1 MTEITDRTA
10 DRIANARGFIFD
22 LDGTLALGDKLSGGH
37 VALPGAVDLID
48 TLRRKG
54 TPFRV
59 FTNGSAK
66 PPPLLAASLRR
77 AGFDVQ
83 DAEMMTPTT
92 VAAAWLLAQGH
103 TKVRVLGD
111 PDVDVPVRD
120 KGIEVVAP
128 DAPADGV
135 TAVYSA
141 WFRGFGFTALEAAC
155 RDLWNGA
162 TLVTASHVPFFA
174 SKEGR
179 AIGSSFAINVMLTAL
194 TGQEARVLG
203 KPARDAFDYA
213 VADMGLT
220 PEDGAHVVVVGD
232 DPALEMQMANEAGAI
247 SVGVASGLY
256 SLDAMAAIE
265 GAARPLLALE
275 GVGGLGRYV

>member
-1 MTEITDRTA
+1 LSDASVR
-10 DRIANARGFIFD
+10 DRIADARGFIFD
-22 LDGTLALGDKLSGGH
+22 MDGTLALGDKLSGGH
-37 VALPGAVDLID
+37 VAIPGAIELID
-48 TLRRKG
+48 ALRRKG

-77 AGFDVQ
+77 AGLDVR
-83 DAEMMTPTT
+83 DEEMMTPTT
-92 VAAAWLLAQGH
+92 VAAAWLVAQGH
-103 TKVRVLGD
+103 KKVRVLGD
-111 PDVDVPVRD
+111 RDVEVPVRD

-141 WFRGFGFTALEAAC
+141 WFRGFGFGALEAAC

-194 TGQEARVLG
+194 TDQPALVLG
-203 KPARDAFDYA
+203 KPSAEAFRYA
-213 VADMGLT
+213 VADLGLK
-220 PEDGAHVVVVGD
+220 PEDAPHVVVVGD
-232 DPALEMQMANEAGAI
+232 DPALEMRMANDGGGI
-247 SVGVASGLY
+247 SVGVATGLY
-256 SLDAMAAIE
+256 SRDAMTKLD
-265 GAARPLLALE
+265 GAEKPLLALE
-275 GVGGLGRYV
+275 GVGGLADYI

>member
-1 MTEITDRTA
+1 MRDRV
-10 DRIANARGFIFD
+10 ANARGFIFD
-22 LDGTLALGDKLSGGH
+22 MDGTLALGDKLSGGH
-37 VALPGAVDLID
+37 VALPGAVELID
-48 TLRRKG
+48 ALRRKG

-77 AGFDVQ
+77 AGFDVR
-83 DAEMMTPTT
+83 DEEMMTPTT
-92 VAAAWLLAQGH
+92 VAAAWLVEQGH
-103 TKVRVLGD
+103 KKVRVLGD

-128 DAPADGV
+128 DAAADGV

-141 WFRGFGFTALEAAC
+141 WFRGFGFAALEAAC

-174 SKEGR
+174 SKEGK

-194 TGQEARVLG
+194 TEQPATVLG
-203 KPARDAFDYA
+203 KPSPEAFRYA
-213 VADMGLT
+213 VTDMGLSL
-220 PEDGAHVVVVGD
+220 EDGADVVVVGD
-232 DPALEMQMANEAGAI
+232 DPALEMRMANEAGAI
-247 SVGVASGLY
+247 SVCVATGLY
-256 SLDAMAAIE
+256 SLDAMAKLDGLE
-265 GAARPLLALE
+265 KPLLALE
-275 GVGGLGRYV
+275 GVGGLAEFV